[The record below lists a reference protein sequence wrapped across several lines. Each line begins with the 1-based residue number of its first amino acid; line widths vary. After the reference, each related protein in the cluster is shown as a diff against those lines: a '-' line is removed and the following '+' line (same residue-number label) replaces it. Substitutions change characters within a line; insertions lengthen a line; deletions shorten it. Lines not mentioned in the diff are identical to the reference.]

1 MIICQT
7 INLQF
12 RASANHDIWMV
23 QTLLKLGRRLPVN
36 GKGQDVFTAA
46 ADKDYDWIYKKLLQK
61 VLQGFAG
68 PGFVF
73 DLGCSPFQG
82 AKPTI
87 HLADICWLSRK
98 YFVAC
103 QTNFSLH

>member
-1 MIICQT
+1 
-7 INLQF
+7 
-12 RASANHDIWMV
+12 MV

-61 VLQGFAG
+61 VLRGFG
-68 PGFVF
+68 EDDFN
-73 DLGCSPFQG
+73 LGCSPFQG

-87 HLADICWLSRK
+87 HLADICWLSSK

-103 QTNFSLH
+103 QTKFSFH